1 MEQRLPPYS
10 LLTTLD
16 ERYMCQALKEAWKAF
31 DQGEVPVGAIVVFQ
45 DRIIG
50 KGFNQV
56 ETLQDATA
64 HAEMVAIGAASSFLM
79 NWRLEECTLYTTI
92 EPCLMCAGACI
103 VSRMKRIVWGAPD
116 IRHGGGGSL
125 TNLFSLPHPI
135 HTVEV
140 SSSILA
146 EWCSLPMKQFFQ
158 KRRTDA
164 KSDK

>member
-103 VSRMKRIVWGAPD
+103 LSRMKRIVWGAPD

-125 TNLFSLPHPI
+125 TDLFALPHPI
-135 HTVEV
+135 HTVEAT
-140 SSSILA
+140 SSVLTD
-146 EWCSLPMKQFFQ
+146 WCSFPIKQFFL
-158 KRRTDA
+158 KRRA
-164 KSDK
+164 EEK